1 MNTLD
6 WVLVA
11 LVLAFALFGF
21 RQGFLVGLCATVGL
35 IAGGA
40 LGVVLAPWALERFE
54 PSFGLAAAAVLAVL
68 FLASLGQASGALVGW
83 SLRRRITWRPV
94 GAVDA
99 VGGAVLSSAA
109 VLLGAWALGVAVSGA
124 HLAGLGDQVRS
135 SAVLAR
141 VDRALPGRADQ
152 LLQTFQDVVDSGS
165 FPRYLQPFVPE
176 RIRDVQ
182 PPPGRTPKDPDVVR
196 AGRSV
201 VKILGSSV
209 VCGRSVEGS
218 GFVYATERVMT
229 NAHVVS
235 GVTAPVVELGG
246 VRYDAVPVLYDPD
259 LDVAVLAVPGLP
271 GRSLAFDEDAR
282 NDQPAVVLGFPE
294 NGPFDAEP
302 ARVRDQQRLRSPN
315 IYDRGSVVRDVL
327 SVYAEVR
334 PGNSGGPLV
343 SRAGD
348 VLGVVF
354 AASVTDAQTG
364 YASSAEQVAAD
375 AAAGR
380 TSRRAVSTG
389 DCS

>member
-1 MNTLD
+1 
-6 WVLVA
+6 
-11 LVLAFALFGF
+11 
-21 RQGFLVGLCATVGL
+21 
-35 IAGGA
+35 
-40 LGVVLAPWALERFE
+40 
-54 PSFGLAAAAVLAVL
+54 
-68 FLASLGQASGALVGW
+68 
-83 SLRRRITWRPV
+83 
-94 GAVDA
+94 
-99 VGGAVLSSAA
+99 
-109 VLLGAWALGVAVSGA
+109 
-124 HLAGLGDQVRS
+124 
-135 SAVLAR
+135 
-141 VDRALPGRADQ
+141 
-152 LLQTFQDVVDSGS
+152 
-165 FPRYLQPFVPE
+165 
-176 RIRDVQ
+176 
-182 PPPGRTPKDPDVVR
+182 
-196 AGRSV
+196 
-201 VKILGSSV
+201 
-209 VCGRSVEGS
+209 
-218 GFVYATERVMT
+218 MT

-364 YASSAEQVAAD
+364 YAISAEQVAAD